1 MAGYLFWRVNMSKRV
16 ERIFWLVTVVALGI
30 YGLSIAETWLYQTY
44 LAREFAQT
52 SKPLAPTRS
61 SGILPKVALDRGKL
75 SEGQPI
81 GRLEIP
87 AIHLSAMIAESVET
101 TTLRRSIGH
110 MPGTSLPGGQG
121 NVVVAAHRDTFFR
134 HLGKLQKGDLISIA
148 TLDGTFD
155 YAVESESIIDP
166 DEKIVLREI
175 GRPTLTLITCYPFY
189 FVGLAPKRFVVHAGL
204 VTY

>member
-1 MAGYLFWRVNMSKRV
+1 MSKRV
-16 ERIFWLVTVVALGI
+16 ERAFWLVTLVALAI

-44 LAREFAQT
+44 LNWEFAQT
-52 SKPLAPTRS
+52 LKPLAPALS
-61 SGILPKVALDRGKL
+61 GGILPRAALGRAKL

-87 AIHLSAMIAESVET
+87 VINLSAMVAEGVET
-101 TTLRRSIGH
+101 RTLRRSIGH

-134 HLGKLQKGDLISIA
+134 HLGKLQKGDVISIA

-155 YAVESESIIDP
+155 YAVESVSIIDP
-166 DEKIVLREI
+166 DEKIVLRDI

-189 FVGLAPKRFVVHAGL
+189 FVGSAPKRFVVHAGL

>member
-1 MAGYLFWRVNMSKRV
+1 MSKRV

-44 LAREFAQT
+44 LAWEFAQN
-52 SKPLAPTRS
+52 SKPLAPARPG
-61 SGILPKVALDRGKL
+61 GILPKVALDRAKL

-87 AIHLSAMIAESVET
+87 AINLSAMIAEGVET
-101 TTLRRSIGH
+101 STLRRSIGH

-134 HLGKLQKGDLISIA
+134 HVGKLQKGDLISIA
-148 TLDGTFD
+148 TLEGTFD
-155 YAVESESIIDP
+155 YAVESKGIIDP
-166 DEKIVLREI
+166 DEKIVLRDI

-189 FVGLAPKRFVVHAGL
+189 FVGSAPKRFVVHAGL